1 MLSYFKISSMYGNNK
16 GNFLNSL
23 IINIVYLILIIP
35 GIIFIRKSPLSRYW
49 FFILLVIYTLIY
61 SRLYSLIKK

>member
-35 GIIFIRKSPLSRYW
+35 GIYLLENPTLSRYW